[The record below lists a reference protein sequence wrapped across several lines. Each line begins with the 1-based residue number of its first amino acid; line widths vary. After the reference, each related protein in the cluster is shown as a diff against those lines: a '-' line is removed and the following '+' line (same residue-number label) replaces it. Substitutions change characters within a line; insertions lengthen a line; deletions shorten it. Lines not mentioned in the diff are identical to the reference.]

1 MGAFVLTSE
10 NYYSQEANKE
20 YLSVSQYKQF
30 VGTYGRRGCEFT
42 ALEELNGRWQQKKNS
57 GMMIGSYVDSYVEG
71 TLDKFKQENPEIF
84 KKDGTLKADF
94 TKAEQVIARIERD
107 PFFMSTLAGEKQ
119 VIMTGELFGAK
130 WKIKIYRSGEL
141 EVVSIKDRVARTELM
156 IEHIDAML
164 EVYKKDCN
172 RSPEGQRRYRV
183 IYWMYLSEDESKTA
197 EDIAEMEN
205 VVVRTVFRDIKT
217 AYEELAV
224 LFFGI
229 DGVRFSE
236 Q

>member
-1 MGAFVLTSE
+1 MEPENNARQLTPELEAIVRLASE
-10 NYYSQEANKE
+10 TAVESCRKELERQQEQDGKARRERHHRVVNSAKMLLKNY
-20 YLSVSQYKQF
+20 
-30 VGTYGRRGCEFT
+30 RR
-42 ALEELNGRWQQKKNS
+42 
-57 GMMIGSYVDSYVEG
+57 
-71 TLDKFKQENPEIF
+71 F
-84 KKDGTLKADF
+84 KKMTVSSVYGKDTSTNETL
-94 TKAEQVIARIERD
+94 V
-107 PFFMSTLAGEKQ
+107 
-119 VIMTGELFGAK
+119 ELLELMQG
-130 WKIKIYRSGEL
+130 IYRSGEL

-172 RSPEGQRRYRV
+172 RSPECQRRYRV

>member
-1 MGAFVLTSE
+1 MEPENNARQLTPELEAIVRLASE
-10 NYYSQEANKE
+10 TAVESYRKELERQQEQDGKARRERHHRVVNSAKMLLKNY
-20 YLSVSQYKQF
+20 
-30 VGTYGRRGCEFT
+30 RR
-42 ALEELNGRWQQKKNS
+42 
-57 GMMIGSYVDSYVEG
+57 
-71 TLDKFKQENPEIF
+71 F
-84 KKDGTLKADF
+84 KKMTVSSVYGNDTSTNETL
-94 TKAEQVIARIERD
+94 V
-107 PFFMSTLAGEKQ
+107 
-119 VIMTGELFGAK
+119 ELLELMQG
-130 WKIKIYRSGEL
+130 IYRSGEL

>member
-1 MGAFVLTSE
+1 MEPETNDLKLTPELEAIVRLASE
-10 NYYSQEANKE
+10 TAVESYRKELERQQEQDGKARRERHHRVVNSAKMLLKNY
-20 YLSVSQYKQF
+20 
-30 VGTYGRRGCEFT
+30 RR
-42 ALEELNGRWQQKKNS
+42 
-57 GMMIGSYVDSYVEG
+57 
-71 TLDKFKQENPEIF
+71 F
-84 KKDGTLKADF
+84 KK
-94 TKAEQVIARIERD
+94 
-107 PFFMSTLAGEKQ
+107 
-119 VIMTGELFGAK
+119 MTVS
-130 WKIKIYRSGEL
+130 SGEL

>member
-1 MGAFVLTSE
+1 METETNDLKLTPELEAIVRLASE
-10 NYYSQEANKE
+10 TAVESYRKELERQQEQDGKARRERHHRVVNSAKMLLKNY
-20 YLSVSQYKQF
+20 
-30 VGTYGRRGCEFT
+30 RR
-42 ALEELNGRWQQKKNS
+42 
-57 GMMIGSYVDSYVEG
+57 
-71 TLDKFKQENPEIF
+71 F
-84 KKDGTLKADF
+84 KKMTVSSVYGKDTSTNETL
-94 TKAEQVIARIERD
+94 V
-107 PFFMSTLAGEKQ
+107 
-119 VIMTGELFGAK
+119 ELLELMHG
-130 WKIKIYRSGEL
+130 IYRSGEL

>member
-1 MGAFVLTSE
+1 MEPETNDLKLTPELEAIVRLASE
-10 NYYSQEANKE
+10 TAVESYRKELERQQEQDGKARRERHHRVVNSAKMLLKNY
-20 YLSVSQYKQF
+20 
-30 VGTYGRRGCEFT
+30 RR
-42 ALEELNGRWQQKKNS
+42 
-57 GMMIGSYVDSYVEG
+57 
-71 TLDKFKQENPEIF
+71 F
-84 KKDGTLKADF
+84 KKMTVSSVYGKDTSTNETL
-94 TKAEQVIARIERD
+94 V
-107 PFFMSTLAGEKQ
+107 
-119 VIMTGELFGAK
+119 ELLELMQG
-130 WKIKIYRSGEL
+130 IYRSGEL

-183 IYWMYLSEDESKTA
+183 IYWIYLSEDESKTA

>member
-1 MGAFVLTSE
+1 MEPENNARQLTPELEAIVRLASE
-10 NYYSQEANKE
+10 TAVESYRKELERQQEQDGKVRRERHHRVVNSAKMLLKNY
-20 YLSVSQYKQF
+20 
-30 VGTYGRRGCEFT
+30 RR
-42 ALEELNGRWQQKKNS
+42 
-57 GMMIGSYVDSYVEG
+57 
-71 TLDKFKQENPEIF
+71 F
-84 KKDGTLKADF
+84 KKMTVSSVYGKDTSTNETL
-94 TKAEQVIARIERD
+94 V
-107 PFFMSTLAGEKQ
+107 
-119 VIMTGELFGAK
+119 ELLELMQG
-130 WKIKIYRSGEL
+130 IYHSGEL

-164 EVYKKDCN
+164 DVYKKDCN

>member
-1 MGAFVLTSE
+1 MEPENNARQLTPEREAIVRLASE
-10 NYYSQEANKE
+10 TAVESYRKELERQQEQDGKARRERHHRVVNSAKMLLKNY
-20 YLSVSQYKQF
+20 
-30 VGTYGRRGCEFT
+30 RR
-42 ALEELNGRWQQKKNS
+42 
-57 GMMIGSYVDSYVEG
+57 
-71 TLDKFKQENPEIF
+71 F
-84 KKDGTLKADF
+84 KKMTVSSVYGKDTSTNETLV
-94 TKAEQVIARIERD
+94 E
-107 PFFMSTLAGEKQ
+107 ML
-119 VIMTGELFGAK
+119 ELMQG
-130 WKIKIYRSGEL
+130 IYRSGEL

>member
-1 MGAFVLTSE
+1 MEPENNARQLTPELEAIVRLASE
-10 NYYSQEANKE
+10 TAVESYRNELERQQEQDGKARRERHHRVVNSAKMLLKNY
-20 YLSVSQYKQF
+20 
-30 VGTYGRRGCEFT
+30 RR
-42 ALEELNGRWQQKKNS
+42 
-57 GMMIGSYVDSYVEG
+57 
-71 TLDKFKQENPEIF
+71 F
-84 KKDGTLKADF
+84 KKMTVSSVYGKDTSTNETL
-94 TKAEQVIARIERD
+94 V
-107 PFFMSTLAGEKQ
+107 
-119 VIMTGELFGAK
+119 ELLELMQG
-130 WKIKIYRSGEL
+130 IYRSGEL

>member
-1 MGAFVLTSE
+1 MEPETNDLKLTPELEAIVRLASE
-10 NYYSQEANKE
+10 TAVESYRKKLERQQEQDGKARRERHHRVVNSAKMLLKNY
-20 YLSVSQYKQF
+20 
-30 VGTYGRRGCEFT
+30 RR
-42 ALEELNGRWQQKKNS
+42 
-57 GMMIGSYVDSYVEG
+57 
-71 TLDKFKQENPEIF
+71 F
-84 KKDGTLKADF
+84 KKMTVSSVYGKDTSTNETL
-94 TKAEQVIARIERD
+94 V
-107 PFFMSTLAGEKQ
+107 
-119 VIMTGELFGAK
+119 ELLELMQG
-130 WKIKIYRSGEL
+130 IYRSGEL

>member
-1 MGAFVLTSE
+1 MEPETNDLKLTPELEAIVRLASE
-10 NYYSQEANKE
+10 TAVESYRKELERQQEQDGKARRERHHRVVNSAKMLLKNY
-20 YLSVSQYKQF
+20 
-30 VGTYGRRGCEFT
+30 RR
-42 ALEELNGRWQQKKNS
+42 
-57 GMMIGSYVDSYVEG
+57 
-71 TLDKFKQENPEIF
+71 F
-84 KKDGTLKADF
+84 KKMTVSSVYGKDTSTNETL
-94 TKAEQVIARIERD
+94 V
-107 PFFMSTLAGEKQ
+107 
-119 VIMTGELFGAK
+119 ELLELMQG
-130 WKIKIYRSGEL
+130 IYRSGEL

-229 DGVRFSE
+229 DGVRFSD

>member
-1 MGAFVLTSE
+1 MEPENNARQLTPELEAIVRLASE
-10 NYYSQEANKE
+10 TAVESYRKELERQQEQDGKARRERHHRVVNSAKMLLKNY
-20 YLSVSQYKQF
+20 
-30 VGTYGRRGCEFT
+30 RR
-42 ALEELNGRWQQKKNS
+42 
-57 GMMIGSYVDSYVEG
+57 
-71 TLDKFKQENPEIF
+71 F
-84 KKDGTLKADF
+84 KKMTVSSVYGKDTSTNETL
-94 TKAEQVIARIERD
+94 V
-107 PFFMSTLAGEKQ
+107 
-119 VIMTGELFGAK
+119 ELLELMQG
-130 WKIKIYRSGEL
+130 IYRSGEL
-141 EVVSIKDRVARTELM
+141 EVVSIKDRVARTGLM

>member
-1 MGAFVLTSE
+1 MEPETNDLKLTPELEAIVRLASE
-10 NYYSQEANKE
+10 TAVESYRKELERQQEQDGKARRERHHRVVNSAKMLLKNY
-20 YLSVSQYKQF
+20 
-30 VGTYGRRGCEFT
+30 RR
-42 ALEELNGRWQQKKNS
+42 
-57 GMMIGSYVDSYVEG
+57 
-71 TLDKFKQENPEIF
+71 F
-84 KKDGTLKADF
+84 KKMTVSSVDGKDTSTNETL
-94 TKAEQVIARIERD
+94 V
-107 PFFMSTLAGEKQ
+107 
-119 VIMTGELFGAK
+119 ELLELMQG
-130 WKIKIYRSGEL
+130 IYRSGEL

>member
-1 MGAFVLTSE
+1 METETNDLKLTPELEAIVRLASE
-10 NYYSQEANKE
+10 TAVESYRKELERQQEQDGKARRERHHRVVNSAKMLLKNY
-20 YLSVSQYKQF
+20 
-30 VGTYGRRGCEFT
+30 RR
-42 ALEELNGRWQQKKNS
+42 
-57 GMMIGSYVDSYVEG
+57 
-71 TLDKFKQENPEIF
+71 F
-84 KKDGTLKADF
+84 KKMTVSSVYGKDTSTNETL
-94 TKAEQVIARIERD
+94 V
-107 PFFMSTLAGEKQ
+107 
-119 VIMTGELFGAK
+119 ELLELMQG
-130 WKIKIYRSGEL
+130 IYRSGEL

>member
-1 MGAFVLTSE
+1 MEPENNARQLTPELEAIVRLASE
-10 NYYSQEANKE
+10 TAVESYRKELERQQEQDGKARKERHHRVVNSAKMLLKNY
-20 YLSVSQYKQF
+20 
-30 VGTYGRRGCEFT
+30 RR
-42 ALEELNGRWQQKKNS
+42 
-57 GMMIGSYVDSYVEG
+57 
-71 TLDKFKQENPEIF
+71 F
-84 KKDGTLKADF
+84 KKMTVSSVYGKDTSTNETL
-94 TKAEQVIARIERD
+94 V
-107 PFFMSTLAGEKQ
+107 
-119 VIMTGELFGAK
+119 ELLELMQG
-130 WKIKIYRSGEL
+130 IYRSGEL

>member
-1 MGAFVLTSE
+1 MEPETNDLKLTPELEAIVRLASE
-10 NYYSQEANKE
+10 TAVESYRKELERQQEQDGKARRERHHRVVNSAKMLLKNY
-20 YLSVSQYKQF
+20 
-30 VGTYGRRGCEFT
+30 RR
-42 ALEELNGRWQQKKNS
+42 
-57 GMMIGSYVDSYVEG
+57 
-71 TLDKFKQENPEIF
+71 F
-84 KKDGTLKADF
+84 KKMTVSSVYGKDTSTNETL
-94 TKAEQVIARIERD
+94 V
-107 PFFMSTLAGEKQ
+107 
-119 VIMTGELFGAK
+119 ELLELMQG
-130 WKIKIYRSGEL
+130 IYRSGEL

-172 RSPEGQRRYRV
+172 RSPEGQRLYRV

>member
-1 MGAFVLTSE
+1 MEPETNDLKLTPELEAIVRLASE
-10 NYYSQEANKE
+10 TAVESYRKELERQQEQDGKARRERHHRVVNSAKMLLKNY
-20 YLSVSQYKQF
+20 
-30 VGTYGRRGCEFT
+30 RR
-42 ALEELNGRWQQKKNS
+42 
-57 GMMIGSYVDSYVEG
+57 
-71 TLDKFKQENPEIF
+71 F
-84 KKDGTLKADF
+84 KKMTVSSVYGKDTSTNETL
-94 TKAEQVIARIERD
+94 V
-107 PFFMSTLAGEKQ
+107 
-119 VIMTGELFGAK
+119 ELLELMQG
-130 WKIKIYRSGEL
+130 IYRSGEL

-183 IYWMYLSEDESKTA
+183 IYWMFLSEDESKTA

>member
-1 MGAFVLTSE
+1 MEPETNDLKLTPELEAIVRLASE
-10 NYYSQEANKE
+10 TAVESYRKELERQQEQDGKARRERHRRVVNSAKMLLKNY
-20 YLSVSQYKQF
+20 
-30 VGTYGRRGCEFT
+30 RR
-42 ALEELNGRWQQKKNS
+42 
-57 GMMIGSYVDSYVEG
+57 
-71 TLDKFKQENPEIF
+71 F
-84 KKDGTLKADF
+84 KKMTVSSVYGKDTSTNETL
-94 TKAEQVIARIERD
+94 V
-107 PFFMSTLAGEKQ
+107 
-119 VIMTGELFGAK
+119 ELLELMQG
-130 WKIKIYRSGEL
+130 IYRSGEL

>member
-1 MGAFVLTSE
+1 MEPETNDLKLTPELEAIVRLASE
-10 NYYSQEANKE
+10 TAVESYRKELERQQDQDGKARRERHHRVVNSAKMLLKNY
-20 YLSVSQYKQF
+20 
-30 VGTYGRRGCEFT
+30 RR
-42 ALEELNGRWQQKKNS
+42 
-57 GMMIGSYVDSYVEG
+57 
-71 TLDKFKQENPEIF
+71 F
-84 KKDGTLKADF
+84 KKMTVSSVYGKDTSTNETL
-94 TKAEQVIARIERD
+94 V
-107 PFFMSTLAGEKQ
+107 
-119 VIMTGELFGAK
+119 ELLELMQG
-130 WKIKIYRSGEL
+130 IYRSGEL

>member
-1 MGAFVLTSE
+1 MEPENNARQLTPELEAIVRLASE
-10 NYYSQEANKE
+10 TAVESYRKELERQQEQDGKARREQHHRVVNSAKMLLKNY
-20 YLSVSQYKQF
+20 
-30 VGTYGRRGCEFT
+30 RR
-42 ALEELNGRWQQKKNS
+42 
-57 GMMIGSYVDSYVEG
+57 
-71 TLDKFKQENPEIF
+71 F
-84 KKDGTLKADF
+84 KKMTVSSVYGKDTSTNETL
-94 TKAEQVIARIERD
+94 V
-107 PFFMSTLAGEKQ
+107 
-119 VIMTGELFGAK
+119 ELLELMQG
-130 WKIKIYRSGEL
+130 IYRSGEL

-197 EDIAEMEN
+197 EDIAEIEN

>member
-1 MGAFVLTSE
+1 MEPENNARQLTPELEAIVRLASE
-10 NYYSQEANKE
+10 TAVESYRKELERQQEQDGKARRERHHRVVNSAKMLLKNY
-20 YLSVSQYKQF
+20 
-30 VGTYGRRGCEFT
+30 RR
-42 ALEELNGRWQQKKNS
+42 
-57 GMMIGSYVDSYVEG
+57 
-71 TLDKFKQENPEIF
+71 F
-84 KKDGTLKADF
+84 KKMTVSSVYGKDTSTNETL
-94 TKAEQVIARIERD
+94 V
-107 PFFMSTLAGEKQ
+107 
-119 VIMTGELFGAK
+119 ELLELMQG
-130 WKIKIYRSGEL
+130 IYRSGEL

-172 RSPEGQRRYRV
+172 RSPEGQRRYKV

-197 EDIAEMEN
+197 EDIAEIEN

>member
-1 MGAFVLTSE
+1 MEPETNDLKLTPELEAIVRLASE
-10 NYYSQEANKE
+10 TAVESYRKELERQQEQDGKARRERHHRVVNSAKMLLKNY
-20 YLSVSQYKQF
+20 
-30 VGTYGRRGCEFT
+30 RR
-42 ALEELNGRWQQKKNS
+42 
-57 GMMIGSYVDSYVEG
+57 
-71 TLDKFKQENPEIF
+71 F
-84 KKDGTLKADF
+84 KKMTVSSVYGKDTSTNETL
-94 TKAEQVIARIERD
+94 V
-107 PFFMSTLAGEKQ
+107 
-119 VIMTGELFGAK
+119 ELLELMQG
-130 WKIKIYRSGEL
+130 IYRSGEL

-205 VVVRTVFRDIKT
+205 VVVRTVFRDIKA

>member
-1 MGAFVLTSE
+1 MEPETNDLKLTPELEAIVRLASE
-10 NYYSQEANKE
+10 TAVESYRKELERQQEQDGKARRERHHRVVNSAKMLLKNYRRFKKMTVS
-20 YLSVSQYKQF
+20 SV
-30 VGTYGRRGCEFT
+30 YGKDTSTNE
-42 ALEELNGRWQQKKNS
+42 
-57 GMMIGSYVDSYVEG
+57 
-71 TLDKFKQENPEIF
+71 TLD
-84 KKDGTLKADF
+84 
-94 TKAEQVIARIERD
+94 
-107 PFFMSTLAGEKQ
+107 
-119 VIMTGELFGAK
+119 ELLELMQG
-130 WKIKIYRSGEL
+130 IYRSGEL

>member
-1 MGAFVLTSE
+1 MEPETNDLKLTPELEAIVRLASE
-10 NYYSQEANKE
+10 TAVESYRKELERQQEQDGKARRERHHRVVNSAKMLLKNY
-20 YLSVSQYKQF
+20 
-30 VGTYGRRGCEFT
+30 RR
-42 ALEELNGRWQQKKNS
+42 
-57 GMMIGSYVDSYVEG
+57 
-71 TLDKFKQENPEIF
+71 F
-84 KKDGTLKADF
+84 KKMTVSSVYGKDTSTNETL
-94 TKAEQVIARIERD
+94 V
-107 PFFMSTLAGEKQ
+107 
-119 VIMTGELFGAK
+119 ELLELMQG
-130 WKIKIYRSGEL
+130 IYRSGEL

-183 IYWMYLSEDESKTA
+183 IYWMYLSKDESKTA

>member
-1 MGAFVLTSE
+1 MEPETNDLKLTPELEAIVRLASE
-10 NYYSQEANKE
+10 TAVESYRKELERQQEQDGKARRERHHRVVNSAKMLLKNY
-20 YLSVSQYKQF
+20 
-30 VGTYGRRGCEFT
+30 RR
-42 ALEELNGRWQQKKNS
+42 
-57 GMMIGSYVDSYVEG
+57 
-71 TLDKFKQENPEIF
+71 F
-84 KKDGTLKADF
+84 KKMTVSSVYGKDTSTNETL
-94 TKAEQVIARIERD
+94 V
-107 PFFMSTLAGEKQ
+107 
-119 VIMTGELFGAK
+119 ELLELMQG
-130 WKIKIYRSGEL
+130 IYRSGEL

-172 RSPEGQRRYRV
+172 RSPEGQRWYRV

>member
-1 MGAFVLTSE
+1 MEPETNDLKLTLELEAIVRLASE
-10 NYYSQEANKE
+10 TAVESYRKELERQQEQDGKARRERHHRVVNSAKMLLKNY
-20 YLSVSQYKQF
+20 
-30 VGTYGRRGCEFT
+30 RR
-42 ALEELNGRWQQKKNS
+42 
-57 GMMIGSYVDSYVEG
+57 
-71 TLDKFKQENPEIF
+71 F
-84 KKDGTLKADF
+84 KKMTVSSVYGKDTSTNETL
-94 TKAEQVIARIERD
+94 V
-107 PFFMSTLAGEKQ
+107 
-119 VIMTGELFGAK
+119 ELLELMQG
-130 WKIKIYRSGEL
+130 IYRSGEL

>member
-1 MGAFVLTSE
+1 MEPENNARQLTPELEAIVRLASE
-10 NYYSQEANKE
+10 TAVESYRKELERQQEQDGKARRERHHRVVNSAKMLLKNY
-20 YLSVSQYKQF
+20 
-30 VGTYGRRGCEFT
+30 RR
-42 ALEELNGRWQQKKNS
+42 
-57 GMMIGSYVDSYVEG
+57 
-71 TLDKFKQENPEIF
+71 F
-84 KKDGTLKADF
+84 KKMTVSSVYGKDTSTNETL
-94 TKAEQVIARIERD
+94 V
-107 PFFMSTLAGEKQ
+107 
-119 VIMTGELFGAK
+119 ELLELMQG
-130 WKIKIYRSGEL
+130 IYRSGEL

-183 IYWMYLSEDESKTA
+183 IYWMYLSEDEPKTA
-197 EDIAEMEN
+197 EDMAEMEN

>member
-1 MGAFVLTSE
+1 MEPENNALQLTPELEAIVRLASE
-10 NYYSQEANKE
+10 TAVESYRKELERQQEQDGKARRERHHRVVNSAKMLLKNY
-20 YLSVSQYKQF
+20 
-30 VGTYGRRGCEFT
+30 RR
-42 ALEELNGRWQQKKNS
+42 
-57 GMMIGSYVDSYVEG
+57 
-71 TLDKFKQENPEIF
+71 F
-84 KKDGTLKADF
+84 KKMTVSSVYGKDTSTNETL
-94 TKAEQVIARIERD
+94 V
-107 PFFMSTLAGEKQ
+107 
-119 VIMTGELFGAK
+119 ELLELMQG
-130 WKIKIYRSGEL
+130 IYRSGEL

-183 IYWMYLSEDESKTA
+183 IYWMYLSDDESKTA

>member
-1 MGAFVLTSE
+1 MEPETNDLKLTPELEAIVRLASE
-10 NYYSQEANKE
+10 TAVESYRKELERQQEQDGKARRERHHRVVNSAKMLLKNY
-20 YLSVSQYKQF
+20 
-30 VGTYGRRGCEFT
+30 RR
-42 ALEELNGRWQQKKNS
+42 
-57 GMMIGSYVDSYVEG
+57 
-71 TLDKFKQENPEIF
+71 F
-84 KKDGTLKADF
+84 KKMTVSSVYGKDTSTNETL
-94 TKAEQVIARIERD
+94 V
-107 PFFMSTLAGEKQ
+107 
-119 VIMTGELFGAK
+119 ELLELMQG
-130 WKIKIYRSGEL
+130 IYRSGEL

-229 DGVRFSE
+229 DGVRFFE

>member
-1 MGAFVLTSE
+1 MEPENNAWQLTPELEAIVRLASE
-10 NYYSQEANKE
+10 TAVESYRKELERQQEQDGKARRERHHRVVNSAKMLLKNY
-20 YLSVSQYKQF
+20 
-30 VGTYGRRGCEFT
+30 RR
-42 ALEELNGRWQQKKNS
+42 
-57 GMMIGSYVDSYVEG
+57 
-71 TLDKFKQENPEIF
+71 F
-84 KKDGTLKADF
+84 KKMTVSSVYGKDTSTNETL
-94 TKAEQVIARIERD
+94 V
-107 PFFMSTLAGEKQ
+107 
-119 VIMTGELFGAK
+119 ELLELMQG
-130 WKIKIYRSGEL
+130 IYRSGEL

>member
-1 MGAFVLTSE
+1 MEPENNARQLTPELEAIVRLASE
-10 NYYSQEANKE
+10 TAVESYRKELERQQEQDGKARRERHHRVVNSAKMLLKNY
-20 YLSVSQYKQF
+20 
-30 VGTYGRRGCEFT
+30 RR
-42 ALEELNGRWQQKKNS
+42 
-57 GMMIGSYVDSYVEG
+57 
-71 TLDKFKQENPEIF
+71 F
-84 KKDGTLKADF
+84 KKMTVSSVYGKDTSTNETL
-94 TKAEQVIARIERD
+94 V
-107 PFFMSTLAGEKQ
+107 
-119 VIMTGELFGAK
+119 ELLELMQG
-130 WKIKIYRSGEL
+130 IYRSGEL

-229 DGVRFSE
+229 DGARFSE

>member
-1 MGAFVLTSE
+1 MEPENNARQLTPELEAIVRLASE
-10 NYYSQEANKE
+10 TAVESYRKELKRQQEQDGKARRERHHRVVNSAKMLLKNY
-20 YLSVSQYKQF
+20 
-30 VGTYGRRGCEFT
+30 RR
-42 ALEELNGRWQQKKNS
+42 
-57 GMMIGSYVDSYVEG
+57 
-71 TLDKFKQENPEIF
+71 F
-84 KKDGTLKADF
+84 KKMTVSSVYGKDTSTNETL
-94 TKAEQVIARIERD
+94 V
-107 PFFMSTLAGEKQ
+107 
-119 VIMTGELFGAK
+119 ELLELMQG
-130 WKIKIYRSGEL
+130 IYRSGEL

>member
-1 MGAFVLTSE
+1 MEPENNARQLTPELEAIVRLASE
-10 NYYSQEANKE
+10 TAVESYRKELERQQEQDGKARRERHHRVVNSAKMLLKNY
-20 YLSVSQYKQF
+20 
-30 VGTYGRRGCEFT
+30 RR
-42 ALEELNGRWQQKKNS
+42 
-57 GMMIGSYVDSYVEG
+57 
-71 TLDKFKQENPEIF
+71 F
-84 KKDGTLKADF
+84 KKMTVSSVYGKDTSTNETL
-94 TKAEQVIARIERD
+94 V
-107 PFFMSTLAGEKQ
+107 
-119 VIMTGELFGAK
+119 ELLELMQG
-130 WKIKIYRSGEL
+130 IYRSGEL

-205 VVVRTVFRDIKT
+205 IVVRTVFRDIKT

>member
-1 MGAFVLTSE
+1 MEPETNDLKLTPELEAIVRLASE
-10 NYYSQEANKE
+10 TAVESYRKKLERQQEQDGKARRERHHRVVNSAKMLLKNY
-20 YLSVSQYKQF
+20 
-30 VGTYGRRGCEFT
+30 RR
-42 ALEELNGRWQQKKNS
+42 
-57 GMMIGSYVDSYVEG
+57 
-71 TLDKFKQENPEIF
+71 F
-84 KKDGTLKADF
+84 KKMTVSSVYGKDTSTNETL
-94 TKAEQVIARIERD
+94 V
-107 PFFMSTLAGEKQ
+107 
-119 VIMTGELFGAK
+119 ELLELMQG
-130 WKIKIYRSGEL
+130 IYRSGEL

-183 IYWMYLSEDESKTA
+183 IYWMYLSDDESKTA

>member
-1 MGAFVLTSE
+1 MEPENNARQLTPELEAIVRLASE
-10 NYYSQEANKE
+10 TAVESYRKELERQQEQDGKARRERHHRVVNSAKMLLKNY
-20 YLSVSQYKQF
+20 
-30 VGTYGRRGCEFT
+30 RR
-42 ALEELNGRWQQKKNS
+42 
-57 GMMIGSYVDSYVEG
+57 
-71 TLDKFKQENPEIF
+71 F
-84 KKDGTLKADF
+84 KKMTVSSVYGKDTSTNETL
-94 TKAEQVIARIERD
+94 V
-107 PFFMSTLAGEKQ
+107 
-119 VIMTGELFGAK
+119 ELLELMHG
-130 WKIKIYRSGEL
+130 IYRSGEL

-183 IYWMYLSEDESKTA
+183 IYWMYLSEDESKTT
-197 EDIAEMEN
+197 EDIAEIEN

>member
-1 MGAFVLTSE
+1 ME
-10 NYYSQEANKE
+10 
-20 YLSVSQYKQF
+20 
-30 VGTYGRRGCEFT
+30 
-42 ALEELNGRWQQKKNS
+42 
-57 GMMIGSYVDSYVEG
+57 
-71 TLDKFKQENPEIF
+71 PEINDLKLTPELEAIVRLASETAVESYRKELERQQEQDGKARRERHHRVVNSAKMLLKNYRRF
-84 KKDGTLKADF
+84 KKMTVSSVYGKDTSTNETL
-94 TKAEQVIARIERD
+94 V
-107 PFFMSTLAGEKQ
+107 
-119 VIMTGELFGAK
+119 ELLELMQG
-130 WKIKIYRSGEL
+130 IYRSGEL

>member
-1 MGAFVLTSE
+1 MEPETNDLKLTPELEAIVRLASE
-10 NYYSQEANKE
+10 TAVESYRKELERQQEQDGKARRERHHRVVNSAKMLLKNY
-20 YLSVSQYKQF
+20 
-30 VGTYGRRGCEFT
+30 RR
-42 ALEELNGRWQQKKNS
+42 
-57 GMMIGSYVDSYVEG
+57 
-71 TLDKFKQENPEIF
+71 F
-84 KKDGTLKADF
+84 KKMTVSSVYGKDTSTNETL
-94 TKAEQVIARIERD
+94 V
-107 PFFMSTLAGEKQ
+107 
-119 VIMTGELFGAK
+119 ELLELMQG
-130 WKIKIYRSGEL
+130 IYRSGEL

-197 EDIAEMEN
+197 EGIAEMEN

>member
-1 MGAFVLTSE
+1 MVPIEPENNARQLTPELEAIVRLASE
-10 NYYSQEANKE
+10 TAVESYRKELERQQEQDGKARRERHHRVVNSAKMLLKNY
-20 YLSVSQYKQF
+20 
-30 VGTYGRRGCEFT
+30 RR
-42 ALEELNGRWQQKKNS
+42 
-57 GMMIGSYVDSYVEG
+57 
-71 TLDKFKQENPEIF
+71 F
-84 KKDGTLKADF
+84 KKMTVSSVYGKDTSTNETL
-94 TKAEQVIARIERD
+94 V
-107 PFFMSTLAGEKQ
+107 
-119 VIMTGELFGAK
+119 ELLELMQG
-130 WKIKIYRSGEL
+130 IYRSGEL

>member
-1 MGAFVLTSE
+1 MEPENNARQLTPELEAIVRLASE
-10 NYYSQEANKE
+10 TAVESYRKELERQQEQDGKARRERHHRVVNSAKMLLKNY
-20 YLSVSQYKQF
+20 
-30 VGTYGRRGCEFT
+30 RR
-42 ALEELNGRWQQKKNS
+42 
-57 GMMIGSYVDSYVEG
+57 
-71 TLDKFKQENPEIF
+71 F
-84 KKDGTLKADF
+84 KKMTVSGVYGKDTSTNETL
-94 TKAEQVIARIERD
+94 V
-107 PFFMSTLAGEKQ
+107 
-119 VIMTGELFGAK
+119 ELLELMQG
-130 WKIKIYRSGEL
+130 IYRSGEL

-197 EDIAEMEN
+197 EDIAEIEN